1 MAIAKQCDRCGK
13 FYNYYLTSGAD
24 VHEGDDMYNALKRVQ
39 MNRTGSYVLSD
50 SSPIDLC
57 KECMHEFDN
66 FMDMKKNDST
76 NSTVMFNNRYK

>member
-13 FYNYYLTSGAD
+13 FYSYYLAS
-24 VHEGDDMYNALKRVQ
+24 GDDIYNALKRVQ

-57 KECMHEFDN
+57 KECMYEFDN
-66 FMDMKKNDST
+66 FMDMKKNDSI

>member
-13 FYNYYLTSGAD
+13 FYNFYLASDAD
-24 VHEGDDMYNALKRVQ
+24 IHKGTNMYNALKRVQ
-39 MNRTGSYVLSD
+39 MNRTSTYMFSD
-50 SSPIDLC
+50 SLPIDLC
-57 KECMHEFDN
+57 KECMYEFNN